1 MFKKIATYLLILYV
15 VINIFA
21 IVWIGVDYA
30 HYISDI
36 KSAKNLV
43 IVYANNDVRKQID
56 KVCSS
61 YELLKKSVLITECK
75 VPNNVS
81 YTNVFIDNSSE
92 VLFLM
97 ENGQMVKISSS
108 YDTIVLPDIVHIEV
122 VFIQDAIKWIHID
135 LFILMGLI
143 MLYVVALIDNA
154 VKNKN

>member
-30 HYISDI
+30 HYINDI

-43 IVYANNDVRKQID
+43 IVYANDGVRKQID

-61 YELLKKSVLITECK
+61 YKLLRKSVLITECE

-81 YTNVFIDNSSE
+81 YTNIFLDNSSKM
-92 VLFLM
+92 LFLM